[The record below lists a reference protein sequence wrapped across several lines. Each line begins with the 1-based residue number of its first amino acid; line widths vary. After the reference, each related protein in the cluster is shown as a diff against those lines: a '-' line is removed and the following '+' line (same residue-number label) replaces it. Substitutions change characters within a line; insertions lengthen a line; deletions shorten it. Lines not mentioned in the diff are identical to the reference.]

1 MTEIISSKLIVGVQ
15 HVCFESFADD
25 RGVFRETFRVEW
37 FPHVDW
43 VRMQANR
50 SDSEANV
57 LRGLHFH
64 HNQFDYWLTPRGE
77 IRVALCDLR
86 VSATTFMAVEM
97 VEMSADSMRGLLIP
111 PGVAHG
117 FVTLSK
123 ATVNYMV
130 SNYYD
135 GADEHGVAWNDPE
148 LGVPWGVENA
158 LISSRDV
165 SNPRFRDL
173 PANLRPG
180 LG

>member
-1 MTEIISSKLIVGVQ
+1 MTEIVESKVISEVY
-15 HVCFESFADD
+15 HVRFDPFADD

-43 VRMQANR
+43 SRMQSNR
-50 SDSEANV
+50 SDSQANV

-64 HNQFDYWLTPRGE
+64 HHQFDYWLNPRGE

-86 VSATTFMAVEM
+86 ASSGTFKSVEM
-97 VEMSADSMRGLLIP
+97 VQMSAEKMRGLLIP

-117 FVTLSK
+117 FLTLSE
-123 ATVNYMV
+123 ATVTYIV

-135 GADEHGVAWNDPE
+135 GTDEHGVAWDDPE
-148 LGVPWGVENA
+148 LRVPWGVDDA

-165 SNPRFRDL
+165 HHQCFRDL
-173 PANLRPG
+173 SAQLRPK
-180 LG
+180 